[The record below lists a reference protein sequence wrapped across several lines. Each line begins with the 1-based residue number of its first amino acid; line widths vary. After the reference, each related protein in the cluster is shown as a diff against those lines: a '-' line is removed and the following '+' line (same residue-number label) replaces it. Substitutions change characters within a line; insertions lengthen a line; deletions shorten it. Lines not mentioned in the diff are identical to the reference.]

1 MIRSQ
6 KPLRLAVVGH
16 TNTGKTSL
24 LQTLLRRR
32 DFGEV
37 RPSPGTTRAAEA
49 GEVVDNDGVIAILLD
64 TPGFE
69 ESDRLR
75 DAIEST
81 RIDRRDDPRTLLDRF
96 LASPA
101 AAADDDLGLEAASV
115 RAALSADVLLYAIDA
130 RAAPKPRHRDE
141 LAVLAATARPLVPVL
156 NYTARPEAHS
166 VRWEDECAR
175 QGLHATVAFD
185 AVVYDDAGEQRLLA
199 AVKALASDQG
209 AAIDRWKALR
219 EHERQEAIVA
229 ATNVAAEFLVTAVA
243 AVVVT
248 APKER
253 NKTERQAAVEAATA
267 VLLDDLRRR
276 ETVTRDRIAATLG
289 FFGDEA
295 QAVTFDIADALGG
308 VDFLSRASLERAG
321 LWAAGAGAGLVAGG
335 AMVDIAVGGVSL
347 GGFAILGAV
356 GSALGAAGASSRKV
370 LRRLRGREE
379 VRLGDTGVEL
389 LAARAVAT
397 IRAILARGHAA
408 VEPVSI
414 ESAVKESFVADTG
427 PAWRASWASARGRAA
442 WSDLSRPRPNV
453 AAGHARAEAVKKVAV
468 ALAEQIDNESRVASS
483 EGCARRY
490 DPHMKR
496 AEPRKDIWLRTF
508 RRDWKRAPNR

>member
-1 MIRSQ
+1 MRKRR

-37 RPSPGTTRAAEA
+37 SASGGTTRAVEA
-49 GEVVDNDGVIAILLD
+49 GEVADDEGSIAVLLD

-81 RIDRRDDPRTLLDRF
+81 RTDRYDDPRTLLDRF

-101 AAADDDLGLEAASV
+101 AADEEDLGLEAASV
-115 RAALSADVLLYAIDA
+115 QAALRADVLLYAIDA
-130 RAAPKPRHRDE
+130 RGDAKPRHLDE

-156 NYTARPEAHS
+156 NYTGRPDAHPARWRSA
-166 VRWEDECAR
+166 CAR

-185 AVVYDDAGEQRLLA
+185 AVVYDDAGERRLLA
-199 AVKALASDQG
+199 AVKALAPGHEG
-209 AAIDRWKALR
+209 AVDRWTALR
-219 EHERQEAIVA
+219 ARERREAMAA
-229 ATNVAAEFLVTAVA
+229 ATEAAAELLVTAAA

-253 NKTERQAAVEAATA
+253 DKAARQGAVEAATA
-267 VLLDDLRRR
+267 RLLKGLRKR

-295 QAVTFDIADALGG
+295 RAVTFDVAEALGG
-308 VDFLSRASLERAG
+308 VDFLSPASLERAG
-321 LWAAGAGAGLVAGG
+321 LWAAGAGAGLVAAG
-335 AMVDIAVGGVSL
+335 AMVDIATGGVSL
-347 GGFAILGAV
+347 GGFAVLGAV
-356 GSALGAAGASSRKV
+356 GTALGAAGASGRKV
-370 LRRLRGREE
+370 LRRLRGQDE
-379 VRLGDTGVEL
+379 VRLADAGVEL

-397 IRAILARGHAA
+397 IRAMLARGHAA
-408 VEPVSI
+408 VEPVPI
-414 ESAVKESFVADTG
+414 ESAVKESLERDAG
-427 PAWRASWASARGRAA
+427 PAWRASWAPARGRAA
-442 WSDLSRPRPNV
+442 WSELSRPRPRGV
-453 AAGHARAEAVKKVAV
+453 PGQARAEAVK
-468 ALAEQIDNESRVASS
+468 RVAAVLADRIRETPRSKPR
-483 EGCARRY
+483 G
-490 DPHMKR
+490 DP
-496 AEPRKDIWLRTF
+496 AGATESAAPPTAPRTAVTRT
-508 RRDWKRAPNR
+508 R

>member
-1 MIRSQ
+1 MRRSR

-37 RPSPGTTRAAEA
+37 SASGGTTRAVEA
-49 GEVVDNDGVIAILLD
+49 GEVADDEGTIAVLLD

-81 RIDRRDDPRTLLDRF
+81 RTDRYDDPRTLLDRF

-101 AAADDDLGLEAASV
+101 AADEDDLGLEAASV
-115 RAALSADVLLYAIDA
+115 QAALGADVLLYAIDA
-130 RAAPKPRHRDE
+130 RGDSKPRHLDE

-156 NYTARPEAHS
+156 NYAAHPEAHPA
-166 VRWEDECAR
+166 RWRSACAR

-185 AVVYDDAGEQRLLA
+185 AVVYDDAGERRLLA
-199 AVKALASDQG
+199 AVRALAPG
-209 AAIDRWKALR
+209 HEAAIDRWTALR
-219 EHERQEAIVA
+219 ARERREAIVA
-229 ATNVAAEFLVTAVA
+229 ATDVAAELLVTGAA

-253 NKTERQAAVEAATA
+253 DKAGRRVAVEAATA
-267 VLLDDLRRR
+267 LLLDGLRRR

-289 FFGDEA
+289 FFGAEA
-295 QAVTFDIADALGG
+295 RAVTFDVEEALGG
-308 VDFLSRASLERAG
+308 VDFLSPASLERAG
-321 LWAAGAGAGLVAGG
+321 LWAGAGAGAGLVAAG
-335 AMVDIAVGGVSL
+335 AMVDVAAAGMSL

-356 GSALGAAGASSRKV
+356 GAALGAAGASGRKV
-370 LRRLRGREE
+370 LRRLRGQDE
-379 VRLGDTGVEL
+379 VRLGDAGVEL

-397 IRAILARGHAA
+397 IRAMLVRGHAA
-408 VEPVSI
+408 VEPVPI
-414 ESAVKESFVADTG
+414 EAAVKESLKRDAG
-427 PAWRASWASARGRAA
+427 PAWRASWATARGRAS
-442 WSDLSRPRPNV
+442 WSELSRPRPRGV
-453 AAGHARAEAVKKVAV
+453 PGHARAEAVKRVAA
-468 ALAEQIDNESRVASS
+468 ALADGVRELPERRGGAGARAPASS
-483 EGCARRY
+483 STHA
-490 DPHMKR
+490 K
-496 AEPRKDIWLRTF
+496 
-508 RRDWKRAPNR
+508 